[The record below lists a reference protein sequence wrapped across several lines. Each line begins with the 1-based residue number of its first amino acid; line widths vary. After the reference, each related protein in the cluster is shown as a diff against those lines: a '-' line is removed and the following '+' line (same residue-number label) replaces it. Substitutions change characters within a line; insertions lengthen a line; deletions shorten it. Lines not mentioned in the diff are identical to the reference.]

1 MVRAL
6 LNHSARVAIYFYEY
20 YYSTVKCLM
29 LDYAQFATRMNDE
42 IIVAKLGRFVVQRH
56 FQLKGK

>member
-1 MVRAL
+1 M
-6 LNHSARVAIYFYEY
+6 AINQNKFLIKLTKYFII
-20 YYSTVKCLM
+20 KCLM
-29 LDYAQFATRMNDE
+29 LDYAQFATRMKDE

>member
-1 MVRAL
+1 MHPHKNKQIYIHL
-6 LNHSARVAIYFYEY
+6 HNH
-20 YYSTVKCLM
+20 TVKCLM
-29 LDYAQFATRMNDE
+29 LDYAQFAKRMKDE

>member
-1 MVRAL
+1 
-6 LNHSARVAIYFYEY
+6 
-20 YYSTVKCLM
+20 M
-29 LDYAQFATRMNDE
+29 LDYPQFATRMKDE